1 MEIERKFLVAE
12 LPADLDRY
20 PFHRI
25 EQYYLNIRPVVRVR
39 REDDQ
44 FYLTYKGQGLMV
56 REEYNLPL
64 DEASYEHLAAKADGA
79 GICKRRFLIPD
90 GDGTIELDVFDGAF
104 AGLLLAEREFN
115 SEEEALAWQPR
126 QWMGREVTREGTY
139 SNSRL
144 SRLQPEQIRETVR
157 GALAAL
163 KSEPPSKPE

>member
-115 SEEEALAWQPR
+115 SE
-126 QWMGREVTREGTY
+126 VTREGTY